1 MTAPLPDPVAAGLA
15 ELAATRTTE
24 DLLRLLTPE
33 GQQTVIVAALA
44 AFARKTHNL
53 EVQMSDT
60 TDAIAE
66 LNTETDALAARID
79 AVLASN
85 ETVDD
90 ATAAELRAVSSR
102 LRGLAA
108 DPANPVPQPE
118 PSPEPAPVDDP
129 TPAPVDD
136 QGNPV

>member
-1 MTAPLPDPVAAGLA
+1 MADPNPIASGLA
-15 ELAATRTTE
+15 GLAATRSAE

-33 GQQTVIVAALA
+33 GQQSAIVAALA
-44 AFARKTHNL
+44 AHAQKIATL
-53 EVQMSDT
+53 EVAMSDT

-108 DPANPVPQPE
+108 DPANPVP
-118 PSPEPAPVDDP
+118 PVEP
-129 TPAPVDD
+129 TP
-136 QGNPV
+136 